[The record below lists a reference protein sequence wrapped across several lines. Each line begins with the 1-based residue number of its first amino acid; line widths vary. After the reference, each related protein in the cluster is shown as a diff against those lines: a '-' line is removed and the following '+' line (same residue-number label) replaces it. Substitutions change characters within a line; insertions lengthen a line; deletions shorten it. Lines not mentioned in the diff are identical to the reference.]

1 MKILLGPLATGA
13 AILLFVAPLAA
24 AQSASTPSA
33 PTLLDAKL
41 IDGPVKSVDPAAKT
55 VQVGWL
61 FGLLSTTLEVTDDT
75 TIAVDGMKSSL
86 EDIREGA
93 RVKASYEARN
103 GKNIAKAIE
112 AESPEAPEATAP
124 SRRGMESPGGAQASP
139 ERAPGTPPAREKGT
153 P

>member
-1 MKILLGPLATGA
+1 MMKTLLGPLATGA
-13 AILLFVAPLAA
+13 AILLLAVPLAQA
-24 AQSASTPSA
+24 QTPSTQSAPS
-33 PTLLDAKL
+33 LLDAKL

-61 FGLLSTTLEVTDDT
+61 FGLLSTTLEVNDDT

-93 RVKASYEARN
+93 SVKASYEARN
-103 GKNIAKAIE
+103 GKNIAKAME
-112 AESPEAPEATAP
+112 VESPEAPEAATLP
-124 SRRGMESPGGAQASP
+124 STRSPRGMESPGGATA
-139 ERAPGTPPAREKGT
+139 PPAGGKGT

>member
-1 MKILLGPLATGA
+1 MMKTPVGPLATGA
-13 AILLFVAPLAA
+13 AILLVAVPLAL
-24 AQSASTPSA
+24 AQSTSATPS
-33 PTLLDAKL
+33 LLDAKL

-103 GKNIAKAIE
+103 GKNIARAIE
-112 AESPEAPEATAP
+112 VESPEAPEAAVP
-124 SRRGMESPGGAQASP
+124 SRQDMESPGGATASP
-139 ERAPGTPPAREKGT
+139 EGAPGTPSGGGKGT

>member
-1 MKILLGPLATGA
+1 MMKTLVGPLATGA
-13 AILLFVAPLAA
+13 AILLFAVPLAL
-24 AQSASTPSA
+24 AQSTSATPS
-33 PTLLDAKL
+33 LLDAKL

-55 VQVGWL
+55 VHVGWL

-103 GKNIAKAIE
+103 GKNIARAIE
-112 AESPEAPEATAP
+112 VESPEAPEAAP
-124 SRRGMESPGGAQASP
+124 SRQGMESPGGATASP
-139 ERAPGTPPAREKGT
+139 EGAPGTPSAGEKGT